1 MQDSTTGKE
10 LRLDQLKKI
19 LREEI
24 DIQMVSDEE
33 KNFDLPFHENVRG
46 PEYYLQ
52 REALS

>member
-1 MQDSTTGKE
+1 MRDQS

-19 LREEI
+19 LREGL
-24 DIQMVSDEE
+24 DIQIVNDEE

-46 PEYYLQ
+46 PEYYLK